1 MIEKLNIDFD
11 KINENDI
18 DDNENIIEI
27 DSSKN
32 NMNDNK
38 KVEENNNI

>member
-27 DSSKN
+27 HSLQN